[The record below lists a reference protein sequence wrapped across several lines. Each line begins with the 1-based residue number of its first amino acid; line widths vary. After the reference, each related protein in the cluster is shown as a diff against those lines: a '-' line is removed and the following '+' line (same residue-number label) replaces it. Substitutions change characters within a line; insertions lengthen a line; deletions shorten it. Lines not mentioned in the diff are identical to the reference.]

1 MTVLRNRQIVLGVT
15 GSIACY
21 KAADLASKLVQ
32 QGARVDVVMTESA
45 QRFVTPFTFRALTGR
60 PVFTDMFQPATDMA
74 EEHVEVAR
82 RADLVVIA
90 PASATTIAR
99 LAHGLADDF
108 LALTVLATKAPV
120 LIAPAMDSNMWEAA
134 ATQANIE
141 ILRARRVAIVGPAS
155 GRLAS
160 GRMGLGRM
168 AEVGDI
174 VGAATVELAK
184 RGDLAGRRIVVSAG
198 GTREPIDPVRYIS
211 NHSTGKMGFAL
222 AEAARDRGADVTL
235 ITTTRALPL
244 PYGVRAVDV
253 ATVADMREAV
263 LAACDG
269 ADSLIMAAAVSDFRP
284 AHVAGEKIKKGEG
297 GTVLHLVQNE
307 DFFHEV
313 PESVIKVAFAA
324 ETRDVIANARL
335 KPLSHG
341 NLDLI
346 CANDISAP
354 DSGFAVD
361 TNRVTIL
368 DSEGGAEEL
377 PLMSKYEVAQR
388 ILDRVVG
395 LLSPAAGSGRR
406 GRK

>member
-1 MTVLRNRQIVLGVT
+1 MVLREKSIVLGVT

-21 KAADLASKLVQ
+21 KAAEVASKLVQ
-32 QGARVDVVMTESA
+32 SGALVDVVMTEAA
-45 QRFVTPFTFRALTGR
+45 QQFVTPFTFRALTGR
-60 PVFTDMFQPATDMA
+60 PVFTDMFKPVTDMA

-82 RADLVVIA
+82 RADVMVIA

-108 LALTVLATKAPV
+108 LSLTALATRAPV
-120 LIAPAMDSNMWEAA
+120 LVAPAMDSQMWEAP
-134 ATQANIE
+134 ATQANVDL
-141 ILRARRVAIVGPAS
+141 LRQRGMTIVGPAS

-160 GRMGLGRM
+160 GRSGYGRM
-168 AEVGDI
+168 VEPQEV
-174 VGAATVELAK
+174 VGAIIVELAK
-184 RGDLAGRRIVVSAG
+184 KGDLSGRRIVVSAG

-235 ITTTRALPL
+235 VTTTRALPV
-244 PYGVRAVDV
+244 PYGVRPVDV

-263 LAACDG
+263 LAAC
-269 ADSLIMAAAVSDFRP
+269 ADADVLIMAAAVSDFRP
-284 AHVAGEKIKKGEG
+284 AEPAARKIKKEDASERL
-297 GTVLHLVQNE
+297 TLELVKNP

-313 PESVIKVAFAA
+313 PDRVLKVAFAA
-324 ETRDVIANARL
+324 ETEDVIANARR

-341 NLDLI
+341 HLDLI
-346 CANDISAP
+346 CANDVSAA

-368 DSEGGAEEL
+368 DAGGGVEEL
-377 PLMSKYEVAQR
+377 PLLTKYEVAQR
-388 ILDRVVG
+388 ILDRVA
-395 LLSPAAGSGRR
+395 LLLKQRS
-406 GRK
+406 

>member
-1 MTVLRNRQIVLGVT
+1 MTVLRDRQIVLGVT

-60 PVFTDMFQPATDMA
+60 PVFTDMFQPVTDMA

-263 LAACDG
+263 LAACAG

-297 GTVLHLVQNE
+297 GMVLHLVQNE